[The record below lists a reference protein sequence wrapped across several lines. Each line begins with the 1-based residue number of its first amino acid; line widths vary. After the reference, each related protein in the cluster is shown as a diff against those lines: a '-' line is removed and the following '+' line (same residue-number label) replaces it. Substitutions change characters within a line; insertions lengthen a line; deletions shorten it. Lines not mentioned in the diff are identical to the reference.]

1 MTELDQN
8 QIIKWTRLI
17 TEHPEAIVSLGN
29 DATYPLIRLAVEHE
43 APQYALE
50 SVKQELLENV
60 YHDIDI
66 ENANHI
72 LYKTDHY
79 SEPVHGIIFL
89 DKDKE
94 GGESVKFD
102 SNKIMI
108 GFSFSRMD
116 YDKYDVTLR
125 DLPSAYSNGRHRY
138 ENYDVYDLRNILL
151 HGRIKLTDINLHET
165 EQYVYVADVLNELS
179 KLGYYELV
187 ERLLEDLY
195 EHDMTAYIKLSDVFY
210 GWAATD
216 YFIQK
221 ELQRKRPEYTPAPY
235 AWTNGY
241 DIKLNREDLIK
252 VKKEKADK
260 EVMDAKPLFS
270 DEVLSDK
277 DKKKLI
283 EDNLDENSAEKMLNQ
298 AMFAFVTGVIL
309 FGIVIFGF
317 MLLNYLF

>member
-8 QIIKWTRLI
+8 QLIKWTGLI
-17 TEHPEAIVSLGN
+17 TEHPEAIVSLGR

-43 APQYALE
+43 APQYALG

-72 LYKTDHY
+72 LYKTDRY
-79 SEPVHGIIFL
+79 SEPVHGIISL

-94 GGESVKFD
+94 GGKSVKFD
-102 SNKIMI
+102 SNEITI
-108 GFSFSRMD
+108 GLSFGCIE
-116 YDKYDVTLR
+116 YDQYDVTPR
-125 DLPSAYSNGRHRY
+125 DLPSAYSKGSIRY
-138 ENYDVYDLRNILL
+138 STYDVQDLRNILL

-179 KLGYYELV
+179 KLGHYELV

-221 ELQRKRPEYTPAPY
+221 ELQRKRPEYTPYSWA
-235 AWTNGY
+235 NGY
-241 DIKLNREDLIK
+241 DIKLNREDLIR

-260 EVMDAKPLFS
+260 EVMGVNPLFS

-298 AMFAFVTGVIL
+298 AMFAFVIGVIL

>member
-102 SNKIMI
+102 SNKITI
-108 GFSFSRMD
+108 GFSFGRME
-116 YDKYDVTLR
+116 YNKYDVTLR
-125 DLPSAYSNGRHRY
+125 DLPSAYSEGSSRY
-138 ENYDVYDLRNILL
+138 STYDVHDLADILL
-151 HGRIKLTDINLHET
+151 QDRINLTDINLHET

-210 GWAATD
+210 SWATTD

-221 ELQRKRPEYTPAPY
+221 ELQRKRPEYTPY
-235 AWTNGY
+235 SWTNGY
-241 DIKLNREDLIK
+241 DIKLNREDLIR

-277 DKKKLI
+277 DNKKVKSGEELLSDSTVQVVVGIIIGVLI
-283 EDNLDENSAEKMLNQ
+283 I
-298 AMFAFVTGVIL
+298 G
-309 FGIVIFGF
+309 GI
-317 MLLNYLF
+317 MLLSYLF

>member
-8 QIIKWTRLI
+8 QIIKWTGLI
-17 TEHPEAIVSLGN
+17 AEHPEAIVSLGR

-43 APQYALE
+43 APQYALD
-50 SVKQELLENV
+50 SVKQGLLENV
-60 YHDIDI
+60 YHDIDV
-66 ENANHI
+66 ENANDI

-102 SNKIMI
+102 SNEITI
-108 GFSFSRMD
+108 GLSFSRMD

-151 HGRIKLTDINLHET
+151 HGRIKLTDIDLPET

-221 ELQRKRPEYTPAPY
+221 ELQRKRPEYTPY
-235 AWTNGY
+235 SWTNGY
-241 DIKLNREDLIK
+241 DIKLNREDLIR

-270 DEVLSDK
+270 DEVLSYK

-309 FGIVIFGF
+309 FGVVILGF
-317 MLLNYLF
+317 MLLSYLF

>member
-8 QIIKWTRLI
+8 QLIKWTGLI
-17 TEHPEAIVSLGN
+17 TEHPEAIVSLGR
-29 DATYPLIRLAVEHE
+29 DATYPLIRLAIEHE
-43 APQYALE
+43 APQYALD

-72 LYKTDHY
+72 LYKTNHY

-102 SNKIMI
+102 SNKI
-108 GFSFSRMD
+108 FNSSSFME

-125 DLPSAYSNGRHRY
+125 DLPSTYSNGRHRY

-151 HGRIKLTDINLHET
+151 HGRIKLTDIDLYET

-179 KLGYYELV
+179 KLGHYELV

-221 ELQRKRPEYTPAPY
+221 GLQRKRPEYTPYSWA
-235 AWTNGY
+235 NGY
-241 DIKLNREDLIK
+241 DIKLNREDLIR

-260 EVMDAKPLFS
+260 KVMDAKPIFS
-270 DEVLSDK
+270 DEILSDK

-283 EDNLDENSAEKMLNQ
+283 EGNLDENSAEKMLNQ

-309 FGIVIFGF
+309 FGIVILGF

>member
-1 MTELDQN
+1 MTEIDQN
-8 QIIKWTRLI
+8 QLIKWTGLI

-29 DATYPLIRLAVEHE
+29 DATYPLIRLAIEHE
-43 APQYALE
+43 APQYALD

-72 LYKTDHY
+72 LYKTDRY

-89 DKDKE
+89 DKDRE
-94 GGESVKFD
+94 DGESVKFD
-102 SNKIMI
+102 SNKIFKSS
-108 GFSFSRMD
+108 GFME

-125 DLPSAYSNGRHRY
+125 DLPSTYSNGRHRY

-165 EQYVYVADVLNELS
+165 EQYVYVADVLNDLS
-179 KLGYYELV
+179 KLGHYELV

-241 DIKLNREDLIK
+241 DIKLNREDLIR

-260 EVMDAKPLFS
+260 EVIDVKPLLS
-270 DEVLSDK
+270 DEVSSDKCKKKVKSGEGILSDSTVQVVVGIIIGV
-277 DKKKLI
+277 LI
-283 EDNLDENSAEKMLNQ
+283 I
-298 AMFAFVTGVIL
+298 V
-309 FGIVIFGF
+309 GI
-317 MLLNYLF
+317 MLLSYLF

>member
-1 MTELDQN
+1 MAELDQN
-8 QIIKWTRLI
+8 QLIKCTGLI
-17 TEHPEAIVSLGN
+17 TEHPEAIVSLGR
-29 DATYPLIRLAVEHE
+29 DATYPLIRLAVEHG
-43 APQYALE
+43 APQYALD
-50 SVKQELLENV
+50 SVKQGLLENV

-66 ENANHI
+66 ENANRI

-79 SEPVHGIIFL
+79 SEPVHGIISL
-89 DKDKE
+89 DKDRE
-94 GGESVKFD
+94 DGESVKFD
-102 SNKIMI
+102 SNKI
-108 GFSFSRMD
+108 FNSSSFMQ

-125 DLPSAYSNGRHRY
+125 DLPSAYSNGRIRY
-138 ENYDVYDLRNILL
+138 DTYDVHDLADILL
-151 HGRIKLTDINLHET
+151 HDRIKLTDIYLPET

-221 ELQRKRPEYTPAPY
+221 ELQRKRPEYAPAPY

-241 DIKLNREDLIK
+241 DIKLNREDLIR

-283 EDNLDENSAEKMLNQ
+283 KDNLDENSAEKMLNQ

-317 MLLNYLF
+317 MLLSYLF

>member
-8 QIIKWTRLI
+8 QLIKWTGLI

-43 APQYALE
+43 APQYALD

-94 GGESVKFD
+94 DGESVKFD
-102 SNKIMI
+102 SNKIFKSS
-108 GFSFSRMD
+108 GFME

-125 DLPSAYSNGRHRY
+125 DLPSTYSNGRHRY

-151 HGRIKLTDINLHET
+151 HGRIKLTDIDLYET

-179 KLGYYELV
+179 KLGHYELV

-221 ELQRKRPEYTPAPY
+221 ELQRKRPEYTPY
-235 AWTNGY
+235 SWTNGY
-241 DIKLNREDLIK
+241 DIKLNREDLIR

-260 EVMDAKPLFS
+260 EVTDAKPIFS
-270 DEVLSDK
+270 DEILSDK

-317 MLLNYLF
+317 MLLDYLF

>member
-8 QIIKWTRLI
+8 QLIKWTGLI
-17 TEHPEAIVSLGN
+17 TEHPESIVSLGR
-29 DATYPLIRLAVEHE
+29 DATYPLIRLAIEHE
-43 APQYALE
+43 APQYSLD

-66 ENANHI
+66 EKANHI
-72 LYKTDHY
+72 LNNTDHY

-89 DKDKE
+89 DKDRE
-94 GGESVKFD
+94 DGESVKFD
-102 SNKIMI
+102 SNKI
-108 GFSFSRMD
+108 FNSSSFME

-125 DLPSAYSNGRHRY
+125 DLPSTYSNGRHRY

-151 HGRIKLTDINLHET
+151 HGRIKLTDIDLPET

-210 GWAATD
+210 SWATTD

-221 ELQRKRPEYTPAPY
+221 ELQRKRPEYTPY
-235 AWTNGY
+235 SWTNGY
-241 DIKLNREDLIK
+241 DIKLNREDLIR

-260 EVMDAKPLFS
+260 EVMDVNPLFS

>member
-8 QIIKWTRLI
+8 QLIKWTGLI

-43 APQYALE
+43 APQYALD

-79 SEPVHGIIFL
+79 SEPVHGIISL
-89 DKDKE
+89 DKDRE
-94 GGESVKFD
+94 DGESVKFD
-102 SNKIMI
+102 SNRI
-108 GFSFSRMD
+108 FNSSSFME

-151 HGRIKLTDINLHET
+151 HGRIKLTDIDLPET

-221 ELQRKRPEYTPAPY
+221 ELQRKRPEYAPAPY

-241 DIKLNREDLIK
+241 DIKLNREDLIR

-260 EVMDAKPLFS
+260 EVMYAKPLFS

-283 EDNLDENSAEKMLNQ
+283 KDNLDENSAEKMLNQ

>member
-8 QIIKWTRLI
+8 QLIKWTGLI
-17 TEHPEAIVSLGN
+17 TEHPEAIVSLGR
-29 DATYPLIRLAVEHE
+29 DATYPLIRLAIEHE
-43 APQYALE
+43 APQYALD

-94 GGESVKFD
+94 DGESVKFD
-102 SNKIMI
+102 SNKI
-108 GFSFSRMD
+108 FNSSSFME
-116 YDKYDVTLR
+116 YDKYDVILR

-138 ENYDVYDLRNILL
+138 ENYDVYSLGDILL
-151 HGRIKLTDINLHET
+151 HGRIKLTDIDLPET
-165 EQYVYVADVLNELS
+165 EQYVYVADVLNKLS

-221 ELQRKRPEYTPAPY
+221 ELQRKRPEYTSY
-235 AWTNGY
+235 SWTNGY
-241 DIKLNREDLIK
+241 DIKLNREDLIR

-260 EVMDAKPLFS
+260 EVIDVKPLFS

>member
-8 QIIKWTRLI
+8 QLIKWTGLI

-43 APQYALE
+43 APQYALD
-50 SVKQELLENV
+50 SVNQELLENV

-66 ENANHI
+66 ENANYI

-102 SNKIMI
+102 SNKI
-108 GFSFSRMD
+108 FNSSSFME
-116 YDKYDVTLR
+116 YDKYDVILR
-125 DLPSAYSNGRHRY
+125 DLPSAYSNGRHRCDI
-138 ENYDVYDLRNILL
+138 YDVHDLTDILL
-151 HGRIKLTDINLHET
+151 HDRINLTDINLHET

-195 EHDMTAYIKLSDVFY
+195 EHDRTAYIKLSDVFY
-210 GWAATD
+210 SWAATD

-221 ELQRKRPEYTPAPY
+221 ELQRKRLEYTPY
-235 AWTNGY
+235 SWTNGY
-241 DIKLNREDLIK
+241 DIKLNREDLIR

-260 EVMDAKPLFS
+260 EVMNVKPLFS
-270 DEVLSDK
+270 DKVLSDK

-283 EDNLDENSAEKMLNQ
+283 EDNLDENSAEKILNQ
-298 AMFAFVTGVIL
+298 AMFAFVTGIIL

-317 MLLNYLF
+317 MLLDYLF

>member
-1 MTELDQN
+1 MTELNQN
-8 QIIKWTRLI
+8 QIIKWTGLI

-43 APQYALE
+43 APQYALDL
-50 SVKQELLENV
+50 VKQELLENV

-72 LYKTDHY
+72 LYKTDRY
-79 SEPVHGIIFL
+79 SEPVHGIISL
-89 DKDKE
+89 DKDRE
-94 GGESVKFD
+94 DGESVKFD
-102 SNKIMI
+102 SNRI
-108 GFSFSRMD
+108 FNSSSFME

-125 DLPSAYSNGRHRY
+125 DLPSTYSNGRHRY

-151 HGRIKLTDINLHET
+151 HGRIKLTDIDLPET

-221 ELQRKRPEYTPAPY
+221 ELQRKRPEYTPY
-235 AWTNGY
+235 YWTNGY
-241 DIKLNREDLIK
+241 DIKLNREDLIR

-260 EVMDAKPLFS
+260 EVMNVNPLFS

-277 DKKKLI
+277 DNKKVKSGEELLSDSTVQVIVGIIIGVLI
-283 EDNLDENSAEKMLNQ
+283 I
-298 AMFAFVTGVIL
+298 G
-309 FGIVIFGF
+309 GI
-317 MLLNYLF
+317 MLLSYLF

>member
-1 MTELDQN
+1 MTELNQN
-8 QIIKWTRLI
+8 QIIKWTGLI

-43 APQYALE
+43 APQYALDL
-50 SVKQELLENV
+50 VKQELLENV

-72 LYKTDHY
+72 LYKTDRY
-79 SEPVHGIIFL
+79 SEPVHGIISL
-89 DKDKE
+89 DKDRE
-94 GGESVKFD
+94 DGESVKFD
-102 SNKIMI
+102 SNRI
-108 GFSFSRMD
+108 FNSSSFME
-116 YDKYDVTLR
+116 YDKYDVVLR
-125 DLPSAYSNGRHRY
+125 DLPSTYSNGRHRY

-151 HGRIKLTDINLHET
+151 HGRIKLTDIDLPET

-221 ELQRKRPEYTPAPY
+221 ELQRKRPEYTPY
-235 AWTNGY
+235 YWTNGY
-241 DIKLNREDLIK
+241 DIKLNREDLIR

-260 EVMDAKPLFS
+260 EVMNVNPLFS

-277 DKKKLI
+277 DNKKVKSGEELLSDSTVQVIVGIIIGVLI
-283 EDNLDENSAEKMLNQ
+283 I
-298 AMFAFVTGVIL
+298 G
-309 FGIVIFGF
+309 GI
-317 MLLNYLF
+317 MLLSYLF

>member
-8 QIIKWTRLI
+8 QLIKWTGLI

-43 APQYALE
+43 APQYALD

-102 SNKIMI
+102 SNKI
-108 GFSFSRMD
+108 FNSSSFME

-125 DLPSAYSNGRHRY
+125 DLPSTYSNGRHRY

-151 HGRIKLTDINLHET
+151 HGRIKLTDIDLPET

-210 GWAATD
+210 SWAATD

-221 ELQRKRPEYTPAPY
+221 ELQRKRPEYTPY
-235 AWTNGY
+235 SWTNGY
-241 DIKLNREDLIK
+241 DIKLNREDLIR

-260 EVMDAKPLFS
+260 EVMDVNPLFS

-317 MLLNYLF
+317 MLLDYLF

>member
-1 MTELDQN
+1 MTELNQN
-8 QIIKWTRLI
+8 QIIKWTGLI

-43 APQYALE
+43 APQYALD

-72 LYKTDHY
+72 LYKTDRY
-79 SEPVHGIIFL
+79 SEPVHGIISL
-89 DKDKE
+89 DKDRE
-94 GGESVKFD
+94 DGESVKFD
-102 SNKIMI
+102 SNRI
-108 GFSFSRMD
+108 FNSSSFME

-125 DLPSAYSNGRHRY
+125 DLPSTYSNGRHRY

-151 HGRIKLTDINLHET
+151 HGRIKLTDIDLPET

-221 ELQRKRPEYTPAPY
+221 ELQRKRPEYTPY
-235 AWTNGY
+235 SWTNGY
-241 DIKLNREDLIK
+241 DIKLNREDLIR

-270 DEVLSDK
+270 DKVLSDK
-277 DKKKLI
+277 DKNKLI

-309 FGIVIFGF
+309 FGIVILGF
-317 MLLNYLF
+317 MLLSYLF

>member
-8 QIIKWTRLI
+8 QLIKWTGLI

-43 APQYALE
+43 APQYALD

-72 LYKTDHY
+72 LYNTDHY

-94 GGESVKFD
+94 DGESVKFD
-102 SNKIMI
+102 SNKIFKSS
-108 GFSFSRMD
+108 GFME

-125 DLPSAYSNGRHRY
+125 DLPSTYSNGRHRY

-179 KLGYYELV
+179 KLGHYELV

-221 ELQRKRPEYTPAPY
+221 ELQRKRPEYTPYSWA
-235 AWTNGY
+235 NGY
-241 DIKLNREDLIK
+241 DIKLNREDLIR

-260 EVMDAKPLFS
+260 EVIDVKPLLS
-270 DEVLSDK
+270 DEILSDK

-317 MLLNYLF
+317 MLLDYLF

>member
-8 QIIKWTRLI
+8 QLIKWTELVA
-17 TEHPEAIVSLGN
+17 EHPEAIVSLGR

-43 APQYALE
+43 APQYALA

-94 GGESVKFD
+94 DGESVKFD
-102 SNKIMI
+102 SNEITI
-108 GFSFSRMD
+108 EFSFRYME
-116 YDKYDVTLR
+116 YDKYDVTFR
-125 DLPSAYSNGRHRY
+125 DLPNAYSNGRSRY
-138 ENYDVYDLRNILL
+138 DTYDVHDLTYILL
-151 HGRIKLTDINLHET
+151 HERINLTDINLNET
-165 EQYVYVADVLNELS
+165 EQYVYVADVLNKIAEFCN
-179 KLGYYELV
+179 YRLV

-195 EHDMTAYIKLSDVFY
+195 EHDMTAYIKLADVFY
-210 GWAATD
+210 NWAATD
-216 YFIQK
+216 CFIQK
-221 ELQRKRPEYTPAPY
+221 ELQRKRPEYAPTPY

-241 DIKLNREDLIK
+241 DVKLNRENLTR

-260 EVMDAKPLFS
+260 EDKEVMSAEEL
-270 DEVLSDK
+270 LSDSNIQVAVGIIIGV
-277 DKKKLI
+277 LI
-283 EDNLDENSAEKMLNQ
+283 IGGIMLPS
-298 AMFAFVTGVIL
+298 
-309 FGIVIFGF
+309 
-317 MLLNYLF
+317 YLF

>member
-1 MTELDQN
+1 MTELNQN
-8 QIIKWTRLI
+8 QIIKWTGLI

-43 APQYALE
+43 APQYALD

-79 SEPVHGIIFL
+79 SEPVHGIISL
-89 DKDKE
+89 DKDRE
-94 GGESVKFD
+94 DGESVKFD
-102 SNKIMI
+102 SNRI
-108 GFSFSRMD
+108 FNSSSFME

-125 DLPSAYSNGRHRY
+125 DLPSAYSRGRIKY
-138 ENYDVYDLRNILL
+138 EDYDVRALRNILL
-151 HGRIKLTDINLHET
+151 QGRINLTDINLHET

-221 ELQRKRPEYTPAPY
+221 ELQRKRPEYAPAPY

-241 DIKLNREDLIK
+241 DIKLNREDLIR

-260 EVMDAKPLFS
+260 EVIDAKPLFS
-270 DEVLSDK
+270 DKLLSDK
-277 DKKKLI
+277 DKKILI

-298 AMFAFVTGVIL
+298 AMFALVTGVIL

>member
-102 SNKIMI
+102 SNKITI
-108 GFSFSRMD
+108 GFSFGRME
-116 YDKYDVTLR
+116 YNKYDVTLR
-125 DLPSAYSNGRHRY
+125 DLPSAYSEGSSRY
-138 ENYDVYDLRNILL
+138 STYDVHDLADILL
-151 HGRIKLTDINLHET
+151 QDRINLTDINLHET

-210 GWAATD
+210 SWATTD

-221 ELQRKRPEYTPAPY
+221 ELQRKRPEYTPY
-235 AWTNGY
+235 SWTNGY
-241 DIKLNREDLIK
+241 DIKLNREDLIR

-260 EVMDAKPLFS
+260 EVMDVNPLFS

-277 DKKKLI
+277 DNKKVKSGEELLSDSTVQVVVGIIIGVLI
-283 EDNLDENSAEKMLNQ
+283 I
-298 AMFAFVTGVIL
+298 G
-309 FGIVIFGF
+309 GI
-317 MLLNYLF
+317 MLLSYLF

>member
-8 QIIKWTRLI
+8 QLIKWTGLI
-17 TEHPEAIVSLGN
+17 TEHPESIVSLGR
-29 DATYPLIRLAVEHE
+29 DATYPLIRLAIEHE
-43 APQYALE
+43 APQYSLD

-72 LYKTDHY
+72 LYKTNHY

-102 SNKIMI
+102 SNEITI
-108 GFSFSRMD
+108 GLSFSCIE
-116 YDKYDVTLR
+116 YDQYDVTPR
-125 DLPSAYSNGRHRY
+125 DLPSAYSKGIIPY
-138 ENYDVYDLRNILL
+138 SAYDVQDLRNILL
-151 HGRIKLTDINLHET
+151 HGRIKLTDIDLHET

-179 KLGYYELV
+179 KLGCYELV

-210 GWAATD
+210 NWAATD

-221 ELQRKRPEYTPAPY
+221 ELQRKRPEYAPAPY
-235 AWTNGY
+235 AWANGY
-241 DIKLNREDLIK
+241 DIKLKREDLIR

-260 EVMDAKPLFS
+260 EVMDAKPLSS

-277 DKKKLI
+277 DKKKVK
-283 EDNLDENSAEKMLNQ
+283 SAEELLSDSNIQ
-298 AMFAFVTGVIL
+298 VAVGIIIGVLIIG
-309 FGIVIFGF
+309 GI
-317 MLLNYLF
+317 MLLSYLF